1 MKNFWFWNER
11 VTNMYGVSKISSEQD
26 ILLTTFPGAQYSAQ
40 SLAEHLKVFAEAGIV
55 VDMICQS
62 APRGDI
68 VDFSFTTSYDNF
80 AAVMKAIPA
89 AAKANP
95 PLISGG
101 YSKINLFGEEM
112 VTSCGV
118 AARALAALAE
128 AGVEIALITTSD
140 LDISLLVRQ
149 QDEDAA
155 LNALTAAFEL

>member
-1 MKNFWFWNER
+1 
-11 VTNMYGVSKISSEQD
+11 MYGVSKISSEQN
-26 ILLTTFPGAQYSAQ
+26 IMLTTFPGAQYNAQ
-40 SLAEHLKVFAEAGIV
+40 SFGNVFYNKDMFAKAGIV

-62 APRGDI
+62 APRGTA

-80 AAVMKAIPA
+80 AAVMKALPA

-95 PLISGG
+95 PLVSGG

-118 AARALAALAE
+118 AARALAALAG
-128 AGVEIALITTSD
+128 ANIEIVLITTSD
-140 LDISLLVRQ
+140 LDISLLIRQ

-155 LNALTAAFEL
+155 LEALHKAFEV

>member
-1 MKNFWFWNER
+1 
-11 VTNMYGVSKISSEQD
+11 MYGASKISSEQD

-62 APRGDI
+62 APRGDS

-112 VTSCGV
+112 VISCGV

-155 LNALTAAFEL
+155 LNALTVAFEL

>member
-1 MKNFWFWNER
+1 
-11 VTNMYGVSKISSEQD
+11 MYGVSKISSEQN
-26 ILLTTFPGAQYSAQ
+26 IMLTTFPGAQYSAK
-40 SLAEHLKVFAEAGIV
+40 SLADHLEVFAKSGIV

-62 APRGDI
+62 APRGDA

-80 AAVMKAIPA
+80 SAVMVALPDA
-89 AAKANP
+89 VHSNP

-118 AARALAALAE
+118 AARALGALAKV
-128 AGVEIALITTSD
+128 GVEIVLITTSD

-149 QDEDAA
+149 QDEDTA
-155 LNALTAAFEL
+155 LDALKAAFEL

>member
-1 MKNFWFWNER
+1 
-11 VTNMYGVSKISSEQD
+11 MYGVTKITSEQN
-26 ILLTTFPGAQYSAQ
+26 IMLTTFPGAQYSAQ
-40 SLAEHLKVFAEAGIV
+40 SLAEHLDVFAKAGIV

-62 APRGDI
+62 APRGSE

-80 AAVMKAIPA
+80 TAVMVALPDAVKS
-89 AAKANP
+89 NP

-118 AARALAALAE
+118 AARALQALAK
-128 AGVEIALITTSD
+128 ASVEVVLITTSD

-149 QDEDAA
+149 QDEDVA
-155 LNALTAAFEL
+155 LEALHTAFAL

>member
-1 MKNFWFWNER
+1 
-11 VTNMYGVSKISSEQD
+11 MYGVSKISSEQD

-62 APRGDI
+62 APRGDS

-112 VTSCGV
+112 VISCGV

-155 LNALTAAFEL
+155 LNELTAAFEL

>member
-1 MKNFWFWNER
+1 
-11 VTNMYGVSKISSEQD
+11 MYGVSKISSEQN
-26 ILLTTFPGAQYSAQ
+26 IMLTTFPGAQYSAQ
-40 SLAEHLKVFAEAGIV
+40 SLAEHLDVFAKAGIV

-62 APRGDI
+62 APRGSE

-80 AAVMKAIPA
+80 TAVMVALPDAVKS
-89 AAKANP
+89 KL

-118 AARALAALAE
+118 AARALQALAQ
-128 AGVEIALITTSD
+128 ANVEVVLITTSD

-149 QDEDAA
+149 QDEDVALAA
-155 LNALTAAFEL
+155 LRKAFAL

>member
-1 MKNFWFWNER
+1 
-11 VTNMYGVSKISSEQD
+11 MYGVSKISSEQD
-26 ILLTTFPGAQYSAQ
+26 IRLTTFPGAQDSAQ
-40 SLAEHLKVFAEAGIV
+40 SLAEHLNVFAKAGIV

-62 APRGDI
+62 APRGDS

>member
-1 MKNFWFWNER
+1 
-11 VTNMYGVSKISSEQD
+11 MYGVSKISSEQD

-40 SLAEHLKVFAEAGIV
+40 SLAEHLNVFAKAGIV

-62 APRGDI
+62 APRGDS

-118 AARALAALAE
+118 AARALSALAE

>member
-1 MKNFWFWNER
+1 MKNFWFCNER

-62 APRGDI
+62 APRGDS

-112 VTSCGV
+112 VISCGV